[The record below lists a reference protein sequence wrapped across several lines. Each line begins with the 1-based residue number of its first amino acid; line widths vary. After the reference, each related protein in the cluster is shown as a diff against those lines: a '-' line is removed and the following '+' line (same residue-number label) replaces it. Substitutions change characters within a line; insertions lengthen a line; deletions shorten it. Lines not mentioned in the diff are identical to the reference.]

1 VNQIGPNVKKLIF
14 HKMSQEAIPKGG
26 GVADGLKF
34 LMDKERIQK
43 AFRESTQWVESVIL
57 AVRSAAEPNPF
68 KDADDETIAAEILR
82 RVEEKANKRKP

>member
-43 AFRESTQWVESVIL
+43 SLREAAKWIEEAIL
-57 AVRSAAEPNPF
+57 SVRSAAEPNPL
-68 KDADDETIAAEILR
+68 KAADDETIAAEILR
-82 RVEEKANKRKP
+82 RIEEKAKKRKP